1 MPADAEHEQTSR
13 SSNDLLDLLASC
25 SIDSI
30 VKTETDAFK
39 VQPPEDGAAIKTED
53 PGKELCTPVSTSHPT
68 QPNPSEDVGDGVS
81 LKKYVLRRQKRE
93 WVRDQLVSARAS
105 GELRTALES
114 RGRDY
119 ESSCWVCARRGQF
132 KVCPQVAMPDANPR
146 VIIEDHLDAA
156 FYAAEAVNPSWRS
169 GQHRLVFYTDMAAIS
184 GSGNDPSIAGAGVT
198 YKRIL
203 GDNTSDWIDSSYGIM
218 GTNRPDKTELYA
230 IGLALEVAATE
241 AEKTCKDMPP
251 IPTMVLTD
259 SHAAMYY
266 IHDYIWRGTIPS
278 MFSRDTFNRLM
289 LPILRLQELNVP
301 LDFHW
306 VPSHTDVEG
315 NCRADAL
322 AGAASQWT
330 LSRFPSMAYQ
340 TRFECQV
347 VQIPDI
353 KEQTYIS
360 VLGTRPPQRESR
372 PTRQSAKSVQR
383 QAYADFASQIQGMQ
397 AQWISDQL
405 AESYRPPEI

>member
-13 SSNDLLDLLASC
+13 SSNDLPDLLAKC

-30 VKTETDAFK
+30 VKTETLTPK
-39 VQPPEDGAAIKTED
+39 VQPPADGAVIETEE
-53 PGKELCTPVSTSHPT
+53 PEKELCTRTSTSSPT
-68 QPNPSEDVGDGVS
+68 QTNSSEDMRDGVS
-81 LKKYVLRRQKRE
+81 LKK
-93 WVRDQLVSARAS
+93 
-105 GELRTALES
+105 
-114 RGRDY
+114 
-119 ESSCWVCARRGQF
+119 RGQF

-203 GDNTSDWIDSSYGIM
+203 GDDTSDWIDSSYGIM

-251 IPTMVLTD
+251 IPTVVLTD
-259 SHAAMYY
+259 SHAAIYY

-278 MFSRDTFNRLM
+278 MFSRDTFDRLM

-360 VLGTRPPQRESR
+360 VRGTRPPQRESR
-372 PTRQSAKSVQR
+372 PNHQSAKSVQR

-405 AESYRPPEI
+405 AESYRPPET